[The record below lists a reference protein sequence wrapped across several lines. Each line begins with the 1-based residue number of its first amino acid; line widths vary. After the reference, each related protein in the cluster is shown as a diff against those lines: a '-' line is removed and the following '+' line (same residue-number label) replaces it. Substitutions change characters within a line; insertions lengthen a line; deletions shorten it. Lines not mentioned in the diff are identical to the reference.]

1 MQNESISE
9 SLTYVSDEP
18 DIKTLKYAYDQ
29 TVTELEA
36 YFDLCRTSYDDRRNW
51 WPGKSRDHRKHGADA
66 FPWEGASDVE
76 CHVIDERITRL
87 VSLFMASLN
96 RANVRAFPVESGDI
110 ARSKVV
116 SGFLKWMVSSGYIP
130 RFYREMEL
138 GANYLLERGILITYV
153 GWQREDRRFIQQL
166 DLSQIAQMSP
176 EIADAINS
184 GEMDD
189 ELILLIQNIFPGT
202 TPKRAKKAI
211 KELRKN
217 GVAELPVVRRQVN
230 APEVKT
236 LAPDGDFFFPPY
248 VTDPQRAPYC
258 FWRTYYTPQELENK
272 VVTDG
277 WDEGF
282 VEHVIDKYRG
292 VNIDSIEREQ
302 EGRRS
307 ISLTDNAY
315 EAEELIEICYGY
327 QRLVDPEDGA
337 EGIYCTVFHKE
348 FSGDE
353 FTQGYAKF
361 ELLNGYED
369 YPVVVTR
376 LSEDGKRLYD
386 ASTIPSILRGIQ
398 NQVKVERDSRIDRNS
413 LATLPPILHPVGQ
426 APTDWGPGRMI
437 PYRRKG
443 DLDFAPTPAY
453 NTGSLEMENT
463 MLELADRLVGLDE
476 TSSIS
481 QVRKQFL
488 VDKFL
493 SHTAEVL
500 RMAYKCFQ
508 RFGPDEVFFRVTGIP
523 DPQVLNKGN
532 PDENFDIL
540 INFDVQ
546 NTDPETVQNKLQQ
559 FVALNQLNAN
569 GRMNVDS
576 LLDIA
581 AASID
586 PIMADAVLQPVESA
600 QQQVVKDVTDDLTK
614 IFSGIEMPA
623 RPAGAQ
629 IALQVIQQ
637 YAQQPDVAQRLQQDE
652 AFAARLEK
660 YAGQYTF
667 QMQQA
672 QNAQIGRVGTAPA
685 QMGDISTQNVMS
697 ESKPTF
703 AYFLQASCC

>member
-1 MQNESISE
+1 MQNESVSE

-36 YFDLCRTSYDDRRNW
+36 YFDLCRSSYDDRRNW

-166 DLSQIAQMSP
+166 DLNQIAQMSP
-176 EIADAINS
+176 EIADAVNS

-189 ELILLIQNIFPGT
+189 ELVLLIQNIFPGT

-211 KELRKN
+211 KDLRKN

-386 ASTIPSILRGIQ
+386 ATTIPSVLRGIQ

-453 NTGSLEMENT
+453 NTGSLEMERT
-463 MLELADRLVGLDE
+463 QLDLADRLVGLDE

-546 NTDPETVQNKLQQ
+546 NTDPETVQAKLQQ

-569 GRMNVDS
+569 GRMNVDN

-586 PIMADAVLQPVESA
+586 PIMADAVLEPVQAA

-637 YAQQPDVAQRLQQDE
+637 YSQQPDVAQRLQEDE
-652 AFAARLEK
+652 AFAARMEK

-685 QMGDISTQNVMS
+685 QMGEIQTQGI
-697 ESKPTF
+697 
-703 AYFLQASCC
+703 Q

>member
-1 MQNESISE
+1 MQNDIVSE

-18 DIKTLKYAYDQ
+18 DIKTLQYAYDQ
-29 TVTELEA
+29 TVTELES

-51 WPGKSRDHRKHGADA
+51 WAGKSRDHRKHGADA
-66 FPWEGASDVE
+66 FPWEGASDME

-96 RANVRAFPVESGDI
+96 RANVKAFPVESSDI
-110 ARSKVV
+110 ARSRLV

-138 GANYLLERGILITYV
+138 GANYLLERGILITYI
-153 GWQREDRRFIQQL
+153 GWQREDRRFLQQL
-166 DLSQIAQMSP
+166 DLNQIAQMSP
-176 EIADAINS
+176 EVADAITS

-189 ELILLIQNIFPGT
+189 ELVVLIGNVFPGT

-211 KELRKN
+211 KELRKK
-217 GVAELPVVRRQVN
+217 GLAELPIVRRQVN
-230 APEVKT
+230 APDVKT

-248 VTDPQRAPYC
+248 VTDPQKAPYC
-258 FWRTYYTPQELENK
+258 FWKTYYTPQELENK

-277 WDEGF
+277 WNEDF
-282 VEHVIDKYRG
+282 VDYVIEKYRG
-292 VNIDSIEREQ
+292 VSIDSIEREQ

-327 QRLVDPEDGA
+327 QRLIDPEDGA

-348 FSGDE
+348 FTGNE
-353 FTQGYAKF
+353 IVPGYAKF

-369 YPVVVTR
+369 YPVVVTK
-376 LSEDGKRLYD
+376 LSEDSKRLYD
-386 ASTIPSILRGIQ
+386 TMTVPSVLRGIQ
-398 NQVKVERDSRIDRNS
+398 NQVKVERDSRVDRNS

-453 NTGSLEMENT
+453 NSGSVEMENT
-463 MLELADRLVGLDE
+463 LTQLADRLVGLDE

-481 QVRKQFL
+481 QIRKQFL

-500 RMAYKCFQ
+500 RMAFKCFQ
-508 RFGPDEVFFRVTGIP
+508 RFGPDEVFFQVTGIP
-523 DPQVLNKGN
+523 DAQTMNKGN
-532 PDENFDIL
+532 PDENFDIM

-546 NTDPETVQNKLQQ
+546 DTDPETVEKKLSQ
-559 FVALNQLNAN
+559 FVQLNALNAN
-569 GRMNVDS
+569 GRLNVDS
-576 LLDIA
+576 LLDV
-581 AASID
+581 AASAID
-586 PIMADAVLQPVESA
+586 PVMANAVLQPVETA
-600 QQQVVKDVTDDLTK
+600 QQQVVKDVTDDLAK
-614 IFSGIEMPA
+614 IFAGIEMPA

-629 IALQVIQQ
+629 IAMQVIQQ
-637 YAQQPDVAQRLQQDE
+637 YTQQPDVAQRAQEDE
-652 AFAARLEK
+652 AFRARLEK

-685 QMGDISTQNVMS
+685 QMGDIQTQGM
-697 ESKPTF
+697 
-703 AYFLQASCC
+703 

>member
-1 MQNESISE
+1 M
-9 SLTYVSDEP
+9 SDEP
-18 DIKTLKYAYDQ
+18 DIGTLNYAYDQ

-36 YFDLCRTSYDDRRNW
+36 YFDLCRTSYDDRRNF

-66 FPWEGASDVE
+66 FPWEGASDIE

-87 VSLFMASLN
+87 VSLFMSALK
-96 RANVRAFPVESGDI
+96 RANIRAFPVESSDI
-110 ARSKVV
+110 ARSKLV

-130 RFYREMEL
+130 RFFREMEL
-138 GANYLLERGILITYV
+138 GANYLLERGILISYV
-153 GWQREDRRFIQQL
+153 GWHREDRSFKQNINL
-166 DLSQIAQMSP
+166 AQVGEISP
-176 EIADAINS
+176 DVYRAIES
-184 GEMDD
+184 GNQDE
-189 ELILLIQNIFPGT
+189 ELIILLQNTFGGLSE
-202 TPKRAKKAI
+202 KRAKKAL
-211 KELRKN
+211 KELRK
-217 GVAELPVVRRQVN
+217 GGETELPIVRRQVN

-258 FWRTYYTPQELENK
+258 FWRTYYTPQELQNK
-272 VVTDG
+272 VTTDG
-277 WDEGF
+277 WDEDF
-282 VEHVIDKYRG
+282 VEYVIDKYRG

-307 ISLTDNAY
+307 ISLMDNAY
-315 EAEELIEICYGY
+315 EAEELIEIVYGY
-327 QRLVDPEDGA
+327 QRLIDEEDGS

-348 FSGDE
+348 FTGNE
-353 FTQGYAKF
+353 TTPGYAKF

-386 ASTIPSILRGIQ
+386 AQTMPSLLRGIQ

-426 APTDWGPGRMI
+426 APNDWGPGRMI

-443 DLDFAPTPAY
+443 DLDFAPTPTY
-453 NTGSLEMENT
+453 NQGSLEMEKT
-463 MLELADRLVGLDE
+463 LTELADRLVGLDE
-476 TSSIS
+476 GS
-481 QVRKQFL
+481 QMSQIRQQFL

-500 RMAYKCFQ
+500 RMAFKCFQ
-508 RFGPDEVFFRVTGIP
+508 RFGADEIFFRVTGTP
-523 DPQVLNKGN
+523 DPQIFTKGD

-546 NTDPETVQNKLQQ
+546 NTDPETVKNKLAQ
-559 FVALNQLNAN
+559 FVQLNQLNAN
-569 GRMNVDS
+569 NRLNVDS

-581 AASID
+581 AVEID
-586 PIMADAVLQPVESA
+586 PVMADAVLQPVETA
-600 QQQVVKDVTDDLTK
+600 QQEMVKNVTDDLAK
-614 IFSGIEMPA
+614 IYAGIEMPA

-629 IALQVIQQ
+629 IAIQVIQQ
-637 YAQQPDVAQRLQQDE
+637 YSQQPDVTQRLQTDQS
-652 AFAARLEK
+652 FAARMQK

-667 QMQQA
+667 QIQQA

-685 QMGDISTQNVMS
+685 QMGDVSTQN
-697 ESKPTF
+697 
-703 AYFLQASCC
+703 L

>member
-1 MQNESISE
+1 MISDNISE
-9 SLTYVSDEP
+9 ALTYLSDEP
-18 DIKTLKYAYDQ
+18 DVKALNLAYDQ

-36 YFDLCRTSYDDRRNW
+36 YFDLCRTSYDERRNF

-66 FPWEGASDVE
+66 FPWEGASDIE
-76 CHVIDERITRL
+76 CHIIDERITRL
-87 VSLFMASLN
+87 VALFMSSLR

-110 ARSKVV
+110 ARSKLV

-138 GANYLLERGILITYV
+138 GANYMLERGILITYV
-153 GWQREDRRFIQQL
+153 GWHREDRTFKQL
-166 DLSQIAQMSP
+166 IDLNQIAEISP
-176 EIADAINS
+176 EAAMAIQS
-184 GEMDD
+184 GDSDE
-189 ELILLIQNIFPGT
+189 ELILLLQNTFDGVT
-202 TPKRAKKAI
+202 EKRAKKAL
-211 KELRKN
+211 KELRKS
-217 GVAELPVVRRQVN
+217 GVTELPVVRRQVN
-230 APEVKT
+230 SPEVKT

-258 FWRTYYTPQELENK
+258 FWKTYYTAQELQTK
-272 VVTDG
+272 VSTDG
-277 WDEGF
+277 WDEDF
-282 VEHVIDKYRG
+282 VDYIISKYRG

-315 EAEELIEICYGY
+315 EADELIEIVYGY
-327 QRLVDPEDGA
+327 QRLIDEEDGS

-348 FSGDE
+348 FSGNE
-353 FTQGYAKF
+353 IVPGYAKF

-376 LSEDGKRLYD
+376 LAEDTKRLYD
-386 ASTIPSILRGIQ
+386 TQTIPDILRGIQ
-398 NQVKVERDSRIDRNS
+398 NQVKVEKDSRIDRNS

-453 NTGSLEMENT
+453 NQGSLEMET
-463 MLELADRLVGLDE
+463 TLTDLADRLVGLDE
-476 TSSIS
+476 QSQIS
-481 QVRKQFL
+481 TVRQQFL

-500 RMAYKCFQ
+500 RMSFKCFQ
-508 RFGPDEVFFRVTGIP
+508 RFGPDEIFFRVTGIP
-523 DPQVLNKGN
+523 DAQVFNKGN

-540 INFDVQ
+540 INFDVL
-546 NTDPETVQNKLQQ
+546 NADPENVQAKLKQ
-559 FVALNQLNAN
+559 FAELTQFNTNN
-569 GRMNVDS
+569 RMSMDNF
-576 LLDIA
+576 LDIA
-581 AASID
+581 ASAVD
-586 PIMADAVLQPVESA
+586 PVMADAILQPVESA
-600 QQQVVKDVTDDLTK
+600 QEEVVKQVTDDLAK
-614 IFSGIEMPA
+614 IFAGIEMPA

-629 IALQVIQQ
+629 IAMQVIQE
-637 YAQQPDVAQRLQQDE
+637 YTQQPDIAQRAATDE
-652 AFAARLEK
+652 AFSARLQK
-660 YAGQYTF
+660 YVGQYTF

-685 QMGDISTQNVMS
+685 QMGAVSTQNM
-697 ESKPTF
+697 
-703 AYFLQASCC
+703 

>member
-1 MQNESISE
+1 MLNDSISE
-9 SLTYVSDEP
+9 SLTYVQDEP
-18 DIKTLKYAYDQ
+18 DIKTLRYAYDQ
-29 TVTELEA
+29 TVTELES
-36 YFDLCRTSYDDRRNW
+36 YFDLCRTSYDDRRNF
-51 WPGKSRDHRKHGADA
+51 WPGKSRDHRKHGSDA
-66 FPWEGASDVE
+66 FPWEGASDME
-76 CHVIDERITRL
+76 CHLIDERITRL
-87 VSLFMASLN
+87 VSLFMSSLN

-130 RFYREMEL
+130 RFHREMEL
-138 GANYLLERGILITYV
+138 AANYMLERGIIISYV
-153 GWQREDRRFIQQL
+153 GWQMEDRRFIQELDIEQISQL
-166 DLSQIAQMSP
+166 SP
-176 EIADAINS
+176 EIAMAVQEGNS
-184 GEMDD
+184 DE
-189 ELILLIQNIFPGT
+189 ELILLLQNVFEGVT
-202 TPKRAKKAI
+202 EKRAKKAL
-211 KELRKN
+211 KDLRKK
-217 GVAELPVVRRQVN
+217 GTAELPVVRRQVN
-230 APEVKT
+230 APDVKT
-236 LAPDGDFFFPPY
+236 LAPDGDFFFPTY

-277 WDEGF
+277 WDEDF
-282 VEHVIDKYRG
+282 VEYVIDKYRG
-292 VNIDSIEREQ
+292 VNVDSIEREQ

-307 ISLTDNAY
+307 LSLTDNAY
-315 EAEELIEICYGY
+315 EAEELIELCYGY

-337 EGIYCTVFHKE
+337 EGIYCTVFHRE
-348 FSGDE
+348 FDGNE
-353 FTQGYAKF
+353 LAPGYAKF

-369 YPVVVTR
+369 YPVVVTK
-376 LSEDGKRLYD
+376 LSEDSKRLYD
-386 ASTIPSILRGIQ
+386 TTTIPSVLRGIQ
-398 NQVKVERDSRIDRNS
+398 NQVKVERDSRVDRNS

-443 DLDFAPTPAY
+443 DLDFAPAPSY
-453 NTGSLEMENT
+453 NSGSAEMESTLTN
-463 MLELADRLVGLDE
+463 LADKLVGLDD
-476 TSSIS
+476 SPIS

-523 DPQVLNKGN
+523 DPQTLNKGN

-540 INFDVQ
+540 INYDVL
-546 NTDPETVQNKLQQ
+546 NTDPETVQAKLQQ

-569 GRMNVDS
+569 GRLNVDA
-576 LLDIA
+576 LLDVA

-586 PIMADAVLQPVESA
+586 PVMADAVLQPVQDA
-600 QQQVVKDVTDDLTK
+600 QQQVIKDVTDDLTK
-614 IFSGIEMPA
+614 IFAGIEMPA

-629 IALQVIQQ
+629 IALQTIQQ
-637 YAQQPDVAQRLQQDE
+637 YTQQPDVAQRLQSDE
-652 AFAARLEK
+652 AFRARMEK

-685 QMGDISTQNVMS
+685 QMGSIQTQNM
-697 ESKPTF
+697 
-703 AYFLQASCC
+703 